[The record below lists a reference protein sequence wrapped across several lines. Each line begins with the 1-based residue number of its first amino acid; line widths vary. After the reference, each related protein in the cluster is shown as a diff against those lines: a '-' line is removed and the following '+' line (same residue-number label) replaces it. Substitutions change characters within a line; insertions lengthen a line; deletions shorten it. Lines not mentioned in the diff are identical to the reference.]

1 MPTRVKCFVSGCSN
15 SWFNQDKD
23 NISFHRLPK
32 NKNLIEQ
39 YEKSL
44 KTKLPNAQ
52 NARIC
57 GEHFKNGRREF
68 PSELPLWQLPPPKH
82 SRKRKGPVVRGPAP
96 KPKPRTEYFKTYKE
110 KLLKKRLEKKQVDFD
125 NLKKKQLNVLEEK
138 LASEKAKEKEM
149 NGKLRKYEHESN
161 VLQNK
166 LISQQFG
173 CEKYI
178 GDDSKMTF
186 YTGLSSE
193 QFNALWEFIE
203 PELCTPIRKNISQKN
218 EFFATLVRCRL
229 GLEFE
234 DLADR
239 LELSRQSVSR
249 MFEGWA
255 GSHF

>member
-1 MPTRVKCFVSGCSN
+1 
-15 SWFNQDKD
+15 
-23 NISFHRLPK
+23 
-32 NKNLIEQ
+32 
-39 YEKSL
+39 
-44 KTKLPNAQ
+44 
-52 NARIC
+52 
-57 GEHFKNGRREF
+57 
-68 PSELPLWQLPPPKH
+68 
-82 SRKRKGPVVRGPAP
+82 
-96 KPKPRTEYFKTYKE
+96 
-110 KLLKKRLEKKQVDFD
+110 
-125 NLKKKQLNVLEEK
+125 
-138 LASEKAKEKEM
+138 M
-149 NGKLRKYEHESN
+149 NEKLRKYEHESN
-161 VLQNK
+161 FLQNK

-239 LELSRQSVSR
+239 LN
-249 MFEGWA
+249 
-255 GSHF
+255 